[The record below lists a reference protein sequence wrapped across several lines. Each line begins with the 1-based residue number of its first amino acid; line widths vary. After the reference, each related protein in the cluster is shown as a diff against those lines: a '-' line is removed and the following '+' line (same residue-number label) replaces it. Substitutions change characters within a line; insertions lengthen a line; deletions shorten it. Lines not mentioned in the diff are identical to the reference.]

1 MYKLRMMKE
10 RGFTLVE
17 LIVVLAII
25 GIVAGI
31 VVANITFVSPCSRLS
46 TAASEIQ
53 GAINIARATAMRST
67 AEYQEVLV
75 VIAQPEVDGPSF
87 LFLIRDV
94 GGEIKDN
101 IVHFDPTNPESIL
114 NEAQGDT
121 IEDLPTFGTNGR
133 FPEGV
138 ILRFRD
144 DMGNPLPFPFQVG
157 PAWNCNICQNGR
169 GAIVFFNDGSV
180 GFAPVQQD
188 TAIITIGLEQ
198 KYDREGCFPAPDGY
212 AIAISRFTG
221 FTRAYSLNNGQWR

>member
-1 MYKLRMMKE
+1 MKE

-94 GGEIKDN
+94 GGEIKN
-101 IVHFDPTNPESIL
+101 LITTFDPLHPETIL
-114 NEAQGDT
+114 GAGDT

-138 ILRFRD
+138 ILRLRN
-144 DMGNPLPFPFQVG
+144 DMVGNPLPFPFGVA
-157 PAWNCNICQNGR
+157 PSLSCNICQNGR

-180 GFAPVQQD
+180 GFAPVEQN

-198 KYDREGCFPAPDGY
+198 RYDSEGCFPAPDGY